1 MRDESRP
8 RDSRDPS
15 HHGAEPDDLQP
26 RTATHA
32 GLDRHVVGY
41 SQEVFSVQVGKPIV
55 TAHRLTKRFGT
66 FTAVDAIDFR
76 VNAGECVAFLG
87 PNGAG
92 KSSTMRMI
100 YCASPVTEGELYVD
114 GLDVKREA
122 RQVKS
127 LIGVVPQESNLDPD
141 LTVRNNLLTYA
152 RYFDIPKKVAE
163 QRADEA
169 LALFQ
174 LTEKAKASV
183 DTLSG
188 GMQRRLTI
196 ARALIN
202 RPRLIVLDEPTTG
215 LDPQAR
221 HLVWTKLRQLK
232 DAGATMLLTTHYM
245 EEAARLAD
253 RVIIMDRGTILA
265 EGTPAALVET
275 YVGHSVLELRIDREE
290 NGPLVEELAGWGI
303 DFEATDDAV
312 YVFERNGNAPAPKSA
327 VREALRRP
335 ATLED
340 VFLRLAGR
348 SLQE

>member
-1 MRDESRP
+1 MIPKHR
-8 RDSRDPS
+8 
-15 HHGAEPDDLQP
+15 
-26 RTATHA
+26 RT
-32 GLDRHVVGY
+32 
-41 SQEVFSVQVGKPIV
+41 PIV
-55 TAHRLTKRFGT
+55 HAQRLTKRFGS
-66 FTAVDAIDFR
+66 FTAVAGIDFT
-76 VNAGECVAFLG
+76 VEEGECVAVLG

-100 YCASPVTEGELYVD
+100 YCASPVTEGALVVD
-114 GLDVKREA
+114 GLDVSRHA
-122 RQVKS
+122 RQVKAR
-127 LIGVVPQESNLDPD
+127 IGVVPQSSNLDPD
-141 LTVRNNLLTYA
+141 LSVRQNLLAYA
-152 RYFDIPKKVAE
+152 RYFDIRQRDAE

-174 LTEKAKASV
+174 LAEKAHASV

-221 HLVWTKLRQLK
+221 HLVWAKLRQLK
-232 DAGATMLLTTHYM
+232 ESGATMILTTHYM

-253 RVIIMDRGTILA
+253 RVIIMDRGRILA
-265 EGTPAALVET
+265 EGTPTTLVET
-275 YVGHSVLELRIDREE
+275 YVGQHVLELRVDREE
-290 NGPLVEELAGWGI
+290 SSPLVEELAGWGA
-303 DFEATDDAV
+303 EYEVTDDAV
-312 YVFERNGNAPAPKSA
+312 YVFERNGPSPAPRYDG
-327 VREALRRP
+327 REAIRRP

>member
-1 MRDESRP
+1 MVP
-8 RDSRDPS
+8 T
-15 HHGAEPDDLQP
+15 Q
-26 RTATHA
+26 A
-32 GLDRHVVGY
+32 GR
-41 SQEVFSVQVGKPIV
+41 PIV
-55 TAHRLTKRFGT
+55 LAQRLTKRFGR
-66 FTAVDAIDFR
+66 FTAVAGIDF
-76 VNAGECVAFLG
+76 VVEDGECVAVLG

-92 KSSTMRMI
+92 KTSTMRMI
-100 YCASPVTEGELYVD
+100 ACASPITEGLLLVD
-114 GLDVKREA
+114 GLDVMRHP
-122 RQVKS
+122 RQVKAR
-127 LIGVVPQESNLDPD
+127 IGVVPQSNNLDPD
-141 LTVRNNLLTYA
+141 LSVRQNLLAYA
-152 RYFDIPKKVAE
+152 RYFNIPKREAE

-174 LTEKAKASV
+174 LTEKANASV

-202 RPRLIVLDEPTTG
+202 RPLLIVLDEPTTG

-221 HLVWTKLRQLK
+221 HLVWAKLRQLK
-232 DAGATMLLTTHYM
+232 ESGATMLLTTHYM

-265 EGTPAALVET
+265 EGTPTALVDT
-275 YVGHSVLELRIDREE
+275 YVGQSVLELRVDREE
-290 NGPLVEELAGWGI
+290 SRPLVDELAGWGA
-303 DFEATDDAV
+303 DYEATDDAV
-312 YVFERNGNAPAPKSA
+312 YVFERNGPSPVPRSDIRDAI
-327 VREALRRP
+327 RRP

>member
-1 MRDESRP
+1 MS
-8 RDSRDPS
+8 
-15 HHGAEPDDLQP
+15 LQGTNGGP
-26 RTATHA
+26 VWLTVR
-32 GLDRHVVGY
+32 Y
-41 SQEVFSVQVGKPIV
+41 SLLVFSVPVDRQIV
-55 TAHRLTKRFGT
+55 TAHRLTKRFGS
-66 FTAVDAIDFR
+66 FTAVAGIDFA
-76 VNAGECVAFLG
+76 VQSGECVAFLG

-100 YCASPVTEGELYVD
+100 YCASPVSDGTLLVD
-114 GLDVKREA
+114 GLDVNRHA
-122 RQVKS
+122 RKVKS
-127 LIGVVPQESNLDPD
+127 IVGVVPQDSNLDPD
-141 LTVRNNLLTYA
+141 LSVRNNLLTYA
-152 RYFDIPKKVAE
+152 RYFDIPRQVAAE
-163 QRADEA
+163 RADEA
-169 LALFQ
+169 LALFA
-174 LTEKAKASV
+174 LTEKGKAQV

-232 DAGATMLLTTHYM
+232 EGGATMILTTHYM

-253 RVIIMDRGTILA
+253 RIIIMDGGTILA
-265 EGTPAALVET
+265 EGTPSALVDAYAGQT
-275 YVGHSVLELRIDREE
+275 VLELRIDREE
-290 NGPLVEELAGWGI
+290 NEPLVAELSGWGV
-303 DFEATDDAV
+303 DYEATDDAV
-312 YVFERNGNAPAPKSA
+312 YVFERDGPSPEPLSN
-327 VREALRRP
+327 VRETLRRP

>member
-1 MRDESRP
+1 
-8 RDSRDPS
+8 
-15 HHGAEPDDLQP
+15 
-26 RTATHA
+26 
-32 GLDRHVVGY
+32 VV
-41 SQEVFSVQVGKPIV
+41 SFPVGQPIV
-55 TAHRLTKRFGT
+55 TAHRLTKRYGP
-66 FTAVDAIDFR
+66 FTAVAGIDF
-76 VNAGECVAFLG
+76 VVQVGECVAFLG

-100 YCASPVTEGELYVD
+100 YCASPVTEGELFVG
-114 GLDVKREA
+114 GLDVRRQA
-122 RQVKS
+122 RKVKS
-127 LIGVVPQESNLDPD
+127 LIGVVPQSSNLDPD
-141 LTVRNNLLTYA
+141 LSVRNNLLTYA
-152 RYFDIPKKVAE
+152 RYFDIPRKQAE
-163 QRADEA
+163 ERADEA

-174 LTEKAKASV
+174 LAEKANAPV

-232 DAGATMLLTTHYM
+232 ENGATMILTTHYM

-253 RVIIMDRGTILA
+253 RVIIMDGGRILA
-265 EGTPAALVET
+265 EGSPAALIKT
-275 YVGHSVLELRIDREE
+275 YVGHSVLELHVDGEE
-290 NGPLVEELAGWGI
+290 NWPVVDELARSGVE
-303 DFEATDDAV
+303 FEATDDAV
-312 YVFERNGNAPAPKSA
+312 YVFERNGPTPEPRSA
-327 VREALRRP
+327 VREAVRRP